1 MTLPRRRF
9 LQLAASALVF
19 PAVSPAAWAQSY
31 PARPVRIVVGLAPG
45 SSPDII
51 ARLMG
56 QWLSE
61 RLGQTFVIENRPGA
75 GATIAADAVVRA
87 APDGH
92 TLLLVS
98 GTNAISATLH
108 KSNFDLIR
116 DIAPVGSIVTTPAVM
131 VVHPSVPAR
140 TVAEFVAYAKAN
152 RGKINMA
159 SAGNGTPP
167 HVAGEL
173 FKMMAGVDMVHVPY
187 RGGGPAL
194 TDLLGGQM
202 HVMFPST
209 SASIEYIRT
218 GRLRALGVTT
228 SARLEV
234 LPGVPTVSDTVPGY
248 EASTWFGV
256 AAPRNTPAGI
266 IGKLNREIN
275 AALADPKI
283 KARLADLG
291 NTVLPGSPA
300 DFGKLI
306 ADEIEKWARVIRFA
320 GITANG

>member
-1 MTLPRRRF
+1 MMLPRRRF
-9 LQLAASALVF
+9 LQLTASAVACPTL
-19 PAVSPAAWAQSY
+19 SPVAWAQGY
-31 PARPVRIVVGLAPG
+31 PAKPVRIVVGLAAG

-51 ARLMG
+51 ARLIG

-61 RLGQTFVIENRPGA
+61 RLNHAFVIENRPGA

-87 APDGH
+87 APDGY
-92 TLLLVS
+92 TLLLLS
-98 GTNAISATLH
+98 GTNAIGATLH
-108 KSNFDLIR
+108 KSNFDLTR

-140 TVAEFVAYAKAN
+140 TVAEFIAYAKAN

-173 FKMMAGVDMVHVPY
+173 FKMMAGIDMVHVPY

-194 TDLLGGQM
+194 IDMLAGQM
-202 HVMFPST
+202 QVMFPST
-209 SASIEYIRT
+209 PASIEHIRT

-228 SARLEV
+228 LTRLEV
-234 LPGVPTVSDTVPGY
+234 LPGIPTISDTVPGY

-256 AAPRNTPAGI
+256 GAPRNTPAGI
-266 IGKLNREIN
+266 IDKLNGEIN
-275 AALADPKI
+275 VALADPKI
-283 KARLADLG
+283 KARLEDLG
-291 NTVLPGSPA
+291 NTVLPGTPG

-306 ADEIEKWARVIRFA
+306 IDETAKWARVIRFA
-320 GITANG
+320 GIKAN